1 MERIINTI
9 CPQRVHNPEGLLA
22 FIEEKIGWDSLTS
35 LQNDPSDGTHHSRS
49 ERGTNLLPD
58 LRTTNT
64 SSCLR
69 NPRPQIPRT
78 LPANGP
84 SSLVGK
90 REGGRRF
97 PLATYNSQPINYPLQ
112 QFPQRK
118 SANLISF
125 NWWMPTRR
133 RASLTSASN
142 ANY

>member
-1 MERIINTI
+1 METIINTI
-9 CPQRVHNPEGLLA
+9 CPQRVYNPGGLLA
-22 FIEEKIGWDSLTS
+22 FIEGKIGWDSLTS
-35 LQNDPSDGTHHSRS
+35 LQNDPSEGTHHSIS
-49 ERGTNLLPD
+49 ERGTNLPSVV
-58 LRTTNT
+58 RTTNK

-69 NPRPQIPRT
+69 NSRPQIPRT

-84 SSLVGK
+84 SSVVGK
-90 REGGRRF
+90 REGEDDS
-97 PLATYNSQPINYPLQ
+97 PLVTYNFQPINYPLQ

-118 SANLISF
+118 SANLIPF